1 MTTVS
6 QDSLLHVD
14 SYGCIFMYTTH
25 RDLTTAPRHIIR
37 MSEPVDPIKLL
48 GALNTALVRFPQMA
62 LGLTRG
68 ARSYAYHRISRP
80 PVVLPFDDRSP
91 YYIGSEDTNGYLFL
105 CGYRDNTI
113 YLEYQHCTA
122 DGRGFDQFI
131 RCVLFYY
138 LKYCGKPVKND
149 GTVRT
154 LETVYTPEEG
164 EDGYVRLRQAPQS
177 DAGHLDEAPAFHLD
191 CQNDE
196 DSDEMTTEL
205 TLSLAA
211 LKGFLKPNGLSPL
224 PYLMTALSHGIYR
237 TYYAGTDRRE
247 AVIAEVPMDLRAR
260 VPSETTRFY
269 VALLD
274 LPFRYEYFSLPFVE
288 ACRKCK
294 ETFDTQKALPHAAW
308 WALKNATRVAEAHV
322 SDMPIGEKE
331 RMMREQARSYIRRDS
346 FILTNIGAFEPPA
359 CMQPYILDY
368 SAILPSA
375 HQPFGVLVS
384 SYQDTLKVSL
394 SQRDFDPRLV
404 HNVAAVL
411 QETGMDVHTMS
422 YPFHVT
428 RYDGLRL
435 AKEG

>member
-138 LKYCGKPVKND
+138 LKYCGKPVKKRRHGAHVGNRVHPR
-149 GTVRT
+149 GGR
-154 LETVYTPEEG
+154 G
-164 EDGYVRLRQAPQS
+164 RLR
-177 DAGHLDEAPAFHLD
+177 
-191 CQNDE
+191 
-196 DSDEMTTEL
+196 
-205 TLSLAA
+205 
-211 LKGFLKPNGLSPL
+211 
-224 PYLMTALSHGIYR
+224 
-237 TYYAGTDRRE
+237 
-247 AVIAEVPMDLRAR
+247 
-260 VPSETTRFY
+260 
-269 VALLD
+269 
-274 LPFRYEYFSLPFVE
+274 
-288 ACRKCK
+288 
-294 ETFDTQKALPHAAW
+294 
-308 WALKNATRVAEAHV
+308 
-322 SDMPIGEKE
+322 
-331 RMMREQARSYIRRDS
+331 
-346 FILTNIGAFEPPA
+346 PPA
-359 CMQPYILDY
+359 P
-368 SAILPSA
+368 
-375 HQPFGVLVS
+375 G
-384 SYQDTLKVSL
+384 
-394 SQRDFDPRLV
+394 
-404 HNVAAVL
+404 AAVRRRPPRRGARL
-411 QETGMDVHTMS
+411 
-422 YPFHVT
+422 PP
-428 RYDGLRL
+428 GLPKR
-435 AKEG
+435 